1 MKVLVIG
8 TGYVGLNTGVVLAYL
23 GHHVTCLD
31 LNTQKIDSLKQGV
44 PPIYEPNLE
53 TMLTLAYDHLTFTT
67 DYDQADIPGTDV
79 VFIAVGT
86 PSNKDGS
93 ANLEYV
99 SQAAR
104 SVGQRLNGNFTVI
117 VNKSTVPIGSGN
129 WVATLIRDA
138 YKDAHKDSS
147 GSVRAGSN
155 RIDNESLPG
164 KPAQSLTPDPYN
176 TPARATNYAIASN
189 PEFLRQGSA
198 LYDTFY
204 PDRIVLGAED
214 PRAIDTLTNLYRPIL
229 NQDFAAPE
237 CLPRPEGF
245 TAVPLVTCDLASAEM
260 IKYAANSFLAL
271 KISYINEIAHL
282 AEKVGADIT
291 QIARGIGL
299 DSRIGPRFLNAG
311 IGWGG
316 SCFGKDTA
324 ALIST
329 ACEYNLDMPIITAA
343 REVNYK
349 LREDFV
355 MRAQQE
361 LKILKGKTVTILG
374 LAFKPNTDDLRDAP
388 AIDIAKML
396 LLRGAKVRATDPVAI
411 PNMQNQYPEL
421 GIEYFEDAAEAVR
434 DTDAVL
440 LVTEW
445 PIYKKLDWKNILKDG
460 QVKLVDGR
468 NFF

>member
-23 GHHVTCLD
+23 GHDVTCLD
-31 LNTQKIDSLKQGV
+31 VNSEKIEMLKQGK
-44 PPIYEPNLE
+44 PPIYEPNLD
-53 TMLTLAYDHLTFTT
+53 TLLTLAYDHLHFTT
-67 DYDQADIPGTDV
+67 DYDEADIPNTDV

-86 PSNKDGS
+86 PSLPDGG

-99 SQAAR
+99 AQAAR
-104 SVGQRLNGNFTVI
+104 SVGARLDGHFTVI

-129 WVATLIRDA
+129 WVTTLIRDA
-138 YKDAHKDSS
+138 YQKSQGHRPH
-147 GSVRAGSN
+147 G
-155 RIDNESLPG
+155 
-164 KPAQSLTPDPYN
+164 
-176 TPARATNYAIASN
+176 NYFIASN

-214 PRAIDTLTNLYRPIL
+214 PRAIDILTNLYRPLL
-229 NQDFAAPE
+229 NQDFTAPE
-237 CLPRPEGF
+237 SLPRPEGF

-329 ACEYNLDMPIITAA
+329 ACEYNLEMPIIEAA
-343 REVNYK
+343 RNVNYQ
-349 LREDFV
+349 LREEFV
-355 MRAQQE
+355 MKAQQE
-361 LKILKGKTVTILG
+361 LKILKGKTVTLLG

-396 LLRGAKVRATDPVAI
+396 LLRGAKVHAHDPVAI
-411 PNMQNQYPEL
+411 ANMKRQYPEL
-421 GIEYFEDAAEAVR
+421 AIDYFEDANEAVQ
-434 DTDAVL
+434 DSDAVL

-445 PIYKKLDWKNILKDG
+445 PLYKKLDWKTILKDG
-460 QVKLVDGR
+460 KVKLLDGR

>member
-23 GHHVTCLD
+23 GHQVTCLD
-31 LNTQKIDSLKQGV
+31 LIPEKIDSLKKGI

-67 DYDQADIPGTDV
+67 DYDQADIPNTDV

-99 SQAAR
+99 AQAAR
-104 SVGQRLNGNFTVI
+104 SVGTRLDGHFTVI

-138 YKDAHKDSS
+138 Y
-147 GSVRAGSN
+147 
-155 RIDNESLPG
+155 IESHG
-164 KPAQSLTPDPYN
+164 TKPD
-176 TPARATNYAIASN
+176 RHYAIASN

-204 PDRIVLGAED
+204 PDRIVLGSPD
-214 PRAIDTLTNLYRPIL
+214 PRAIDVLTNLYRPIL
-229 NQDFAAPE
+229 NQDFIAPE

-271 KISYINEIAHL
+271 KISYINEIASL

-329 ACEYNLDMPIITAA
+329 ACEYNLEMPIITAA

-411 PNMQNQYPEL
+411 PNMQRQYPDL
-421 GIEYFEDAAEAVR
+421 GIEYFEEAADAVR

-445 PIYKKLDWKNILKDG
+445 PIYKKLDWKTILKDG
-460 QVKLVDGR
+460 QVKLIDGR

>member
-1 MKVLVIG
+1 MTFINSKYPLFLVKLNSVYNSGGYMKVLVIG

-23 GHHVTCLD
+23 GHQVTCLD
-31 LNTQKIDSLKQGV
+31 LNTEKIDSLKAGKS
-44 PPIYEPNLE
+44 PIYEPNLD
-53 TMLTLAYDHLTFTT
+53 TMLELAYDHLTFTS
-67 DYDQADIPGTDV
+67 DYDAADIANTDV

-86 PSNKDGS
+86 PSNSDGS

-99 SQAAR
+99 RQAAHA
-104 SVGQRLNGNFTVI
+104 VGARLNENFTVV

-129 WVATLIRDA
+129 WVGTIMRDA
-138 YKDAHKDSS
+138 YL
-147 GSVRAGSN
+147 
-155 RIDNESLPG
+155 ESHAPR
-164 KPAQSLTPDPYN
+164 QD
-176 TPARATNYAIASN
+176 TNYAIASN

-204 PDRIVLGAED
+204 PDRIVVGAAD
-214 PRAIDTLTNLYRPIL
+214 PRAIDVLTNLYRPIL
-229 NQDFAAPE
+229 NQDFTAAE

-245 TAVPLVTCDLASAEM
+245 SVVPLVTCDLASAEM

-329 ACEYNLDMPIITAA
+329 ASEYNLEMPIIQAA
-343 REVNYK
+343 RTVNYQ
-349 LREDFV
+349 LREEIV
-355 MRAQQE
+355 MRVQDE
-361 LKILKGKTVTILG
+361 LKILKGKTVTLLG

-388 AIDIAKML
+388 SIDIAKKL
-396 LLRGAKVRATDPVAI
+396 IQRGAKVRGHDPVAMA
-411 PNMQNQYPEL
+411 NMQRQYPNL
-421 GIEYFEDAAEAVR
+421 KIEYFDDPAEAVM
-434 DTDAVL
+434 DSDAVL

-445 PIYKKLDWKNILKDG
+445 PVYKKLDWKMILKDG
-460 QVKLVDGR
+460 KVKLIDGR

>member
-23 GHHVTCLD
+23 GHQVTCLD
-31 LNTQKIDSLKQGV
+31 LNTEKIEMLKQGK
-44 PPIYEPNLE
+44 PPIYEPNLD
-53 TMLTLAYDHLTFTT
+53 TLLTLAYDHLHFTT
-67 DYDQADIPGTDV
+67 DYDEADIPNTDV

-86 PSNKDGS
+86 PSLPDGG

-104 SVGQRLNGNFTVI
+104 SVGARLDGHFTVI

-129 WVATLIRDA
+129 WVTTLIRDA
-138 YKDAHKDSS
+138 YQEAQGH
-147 GSVRAGSN
+147 R
-155 RIDNESLPG
+155 PG
-164 KPAQSLTPDPYN
+164 GH
-176 TPARATNYAIASN
+176 YAIASN

-214 PRAIDTLTNLYRPIL
+214 PRAIDILTNLYRPLL
-229 NQDFAAPE
+229 NQDFTAPE
-237 CLPRPEGF
+237 SLPRPEGF

-329 ACEYNLDMPIITAA
+329 ACEYNLEMPIIQAA
-343 REVNYK
+343 RQVNYQ
-349 LREDFV
+349 LREEFV

-361 LKILKGKTVTILG
+361 LKILKGKTITLLG

-396 LLRGAKVRATDPVAI
+396 LLRGAKVRAHDPVASA
-411 PNMQNQYPEL
+411 NMKKQYPEL
-421 GIEYFEDAAEAVR
+421 AIDYFEDANEAVQ
-434 DTDAVL
+434 DSDAVL

-445 PIYKKLDWKNILKDG
+445 PLYKKLDWKMILKDG
-460 QVKLVDGR
+460 KVKLVDGR

>member
-31 LNTQKIDSLKQGV
+31 LDKEKIGFLKEGK
-44 PPIYEPNLE
+44 PPIYEPNLD
-53 TMLTLAYDHLTFTT
+53 TLLTLAYDHLHFTT
-67 DYDQADIPGTDV
+67 DYDDADITNTDV

-86 PSNKDGS
+86 PSLPNGG

-104 SVGQRLNGNFTVI
+104 SVGARLDGHFTVI

-129 WVATLIRDA
+129 WVTTLIRDA
-138 YKDAHKDSS
+138 YQEAH
-147 GSVRAGSN
+147 GHR
-155 RIDNESLPG
+155 
-164 KPAQSLTPDPYN
+164 PDGH
-176 TPARATNYAIASN
+176 YAIASN

-214 PRAIDTLTNLYRPIL
+214 SRAIDVLTNLYRPLL
-229 NQDFAAPE
+229 NQDFTAPE
-237 CLPRPEGF
+237 SLPRPEGF
-245 TAVPLVTCDLASAEM
+245 SAVPLVTCDLASAEM

-329 ACEYNLDMPIITAA
+329 ACEYNLEMPIISAA
-343 REVNYK
+343 RQVNYQ
-349 LREDFV
+349 LREEFV

-361 LKILKGKTVTILG
+361 LKILKGKTVTLLG

-396 LLRGAKVRATDPVAI
+396 LLRGAKVRAHDPVAI
-411 PNMQNQYPEL
+411 PNMQRQYPDL
-421 GIEYFEDAAEAVR
+421 AIDYFDDANDAVQ
-434 DTDAVL
+434 DSDAVL

-445 PIYKKLDWKNILKDG
+445 PLYKKLDWKSILKDG
-460 QVKLVDGR
+460 KVKLVDGR

>member
-31 LNTQKIDSLKQGV
+31 LNTQKITSLQQGV

-67 DYDQADIPGTDV
+67 DYDQADIPNTDV

-93 ANLEYV
+93 ANLDYV

-104 SVGQRLNGNFTVI
+104 SVGTRLDGHFTVI

-138 YKDAHKDSS
+138 Y
-147 GSVRAGSN
+147 R
-155 RIDNESLPG
+155 ESHPQQLN
-164 KPAQSLTPDPYN
+164 SLTAQELKN
-176 TPARATNYAIASN
+176 SGYAIASN

-204 PDRIVLGAED
+204 PDRIVLGSPD
-214 PRAIDTLTNLYRPIL
+214 PRAIDVLTNLYRPIL
-229 NQDFAAPE
+229 NQDFIAPE

-245 TAVPLVTCDLASAEM
+245 SAVPLVTCDLASAEM

-271 KISYINEIAHL
+271 KISYINEIASL
-282 AEKVGADIT
+282 AEKVGADIN

-329 ACEYNLDMPIITAA
+329 ACEYNLEMPIITAA

-361 LKILKGKTVTILG
+361 LKILKGKTVTLLG
-374 LAFKPNTDDLRDAP
+374 LALNPTPMTCGMPPPSTSPKCSSCAAP
-388 AIDIAKML
+388 K
-396 LLRGAKVRATDPVAI
+396 
-411 PNMQNQYPEL
+411 
-421 GIEYFEDAAEAVR
+421 
-434 DTDAVL
+434 
-440 LVTEW
+440 
-445 PIYKKLDWKNILKDG
+445 
-460 QVKLVDGR
+460 
-468 NFF
+468 

>member
-23 GHHVTCLD
+23 GHRVTCLD
-31 LNTQKIDSLKQGV
+31 LNTQKIDSLKQGI

-138 YKDAHKDSS
+138 YREAHS
-147 GSVRAGSN
+147 AGSGIVGAGSD
-155 RIDNESLPG
+155 RIDYDSLPS
-164 KPAQSLTPDPYN
+164 KPVHH
-176 TPARATNYAIASN
+176 YAIASN

-204 PDRIVLGAED
+204 PDRIVLGSPD
-214 PRAIDTLTNLYRPIL
+214 PRAIDVLTNLYRPIL
-229 NQDFAAPE
+229 NQDFTAPE

-245 TAVPLVTCDLASAEM
+245 SAVPLVTCDLASAEM

-271 KISYINEIAHL
+271 KISYINEIASL
-282 AEKVGADIT
+282 AEKVGADIS

-329 ACEYNLDMPIITAA
+329 ACEYNLSMPIITAA
-343 REVNYK
+343 RDVNYK

-411 PNMQNQYPEL
+411 PNMQRQHPEL

-445 PIYKKLDWKNILKDG
+445 PIYKKLDWKTILKDG
-460 QVKLVDGR
+460 QVKLIDGR

>member
-23 GHHVTCLD
+23 GHRVTCLD
-31 LNTQKIDSLKQGV
+31 LNTEKIDLLKAGKS
-44 PPIYEPNLE
+44 PIYEPNLD

-67 DYDQADIPGTDV
+67 DYDKADISNTDV

-86 PSNKDGS
+86 PSNADGS
-93 ANLEYV
+93 ANLDYV
-99 SQAAR
+99 RQAAQA
-104 SVGQRLNGNFTVI
+104 VGSRLNDHFTVV

-129 WVATLIRDA
+129 WVGTIVRDA
-138 YKDAHKDSS
+138 Y
-147 GSVRAGSN
+147 
-155 RIDNESLPG
+155 IESHG
-164 KPAQSLTPDPYN
+164 MKPDQH
-176 TPARATNYAIASN
+176 YAIASN

-204 PDRIVLGAED
+204 PDRIVVGASD
-214 PRAIDTLTNLYRPIL
+214 PRAIDVLTNLYRPIL
-229 NQDFAAPE
+229 NQDFTAAE

-245 TAVPLVTCDLASAEM
+245 SVVPLVTCDLASAEM

-299 DSRIGPRFLNAG
+299 DTRIGPRFLNAG

-329 ACEYNLDMPIITAA
+329 ASEYNLDMPIIQAA
-343 REVNYK
+343 RTVNYQ
-349 LREDFV
+349 LREEIV
-355 MRAQQE
+355 MRVQDE
-361 LKILKGKTVTILG
+361 LKILKGKTVTLLG

-388 AIDIAKML
+388 SIDIAKKL
-396 LLRGAKVRATDPVAI
+396 IQRGAKVRGHDPVAMA
-411 PNMQNQYPEL
+411 NMQRQYPNL
-421 GIEYFEDAAEAVR
+421 AIEYFDDPAQAVA
-434 DTDAVL
+434 DTDAIL

-445 PIYKKLDWKNILKDG
+445 PVYKKLDWKTILKDG
-460 QVKLVDGR
+460 KVKLIDGR

>member
-31 LNTQKIDSLKQGV
+31 LIPEKIDSLKKGI

-138 YKDAHKDSS
+138 YREFHAGKNRNTDVV
-147 GSVRAGSN
+147 GAGSN
-155 RIDNESLPG
+155 RLDNESLPG
-164 KPAQSLTPDPYN
+164 KPAQSLR
-176 TPARATNYAIASN
+176 PAQNYAIASN

-245 TAVPLVTCDLASAEM
+245 SAVPLVTCDLASAEM

-299 DSRIGPRFLNAG
+299 DSRIGPRFLQAG

-329 ACEYNLDMPIITAA
+329 ACEYNLEMPIITAA

>member
-23 GHHVTCLD
+23 GHQVTCLD
-31 LNTQKIDSLKQGV
+31 VNAEKIEMLKAGK
-44 PPIYEPNLE
+44 PPIYEPNLD
-53 TMLTLAYDHLTFTT
+53 TMLDLAYNNLTFTT
-67 DYDQADIPGTDV
+67 DYDAADIAHTDV

-86 PSNKDGS
+86 PSTPDGS
-93 ANLEYV
+93 ADLSYV
-99 SQAAR
+99 QQAAQA
-104 SVGQRLNGNFTVI
+104 VGARLNNHFTVV

-129 WVATLIRDA
+129 WVGTLIRDA
-138 YKDAHKDSS
+138 Y
-147 GSVRAGSN
+147 
-155 RIDNESLPG
+155 IDHHG
-164 KPAQSLTPDPYN
+164 VKPDGA
-176 TPARATNYAIASN
+176 YAIASN

-204 PDRIVLGAED
+204 PDRIVVGAED
-214 PRAIDTLTNLYRPIL
+214 LRAVDILTNLYRPLL
-229 NQDFAAPE
+229 NQDFPE
-237 CLPRPEGF
+237 PACLPRPEGF
-245 TAVPLVTCDLASAEM
+245 SVVPLVTCDLASAEM

-271 KISYINEIAHL
+271 KISYINEIASL
-282 AEKVGADIT
+282 AAKVGADIN

-329 ACEYNLDMPIITAA
+329 ACEYNLEMPIIQAA
-343 REVNYK
+343 RAVNYQ
-349 LREDFV
+349 LREDMV
-355 MRAQQE
+355 MRAQE
-361 LKILKGKTVTILG
+361 KLKILKGKTVTLLG

-388 AIDIAKML
+388 AIDIAKKL
-396 LLRGAKVRATDPVAI
+396 LLRGAKVRAHDPVAI
-411 PNMQNQYPEL
+411 PNMQKQYPEL
-421 GIEYFEDAAEAVR
+421 GIDYFEDAAEAVA
-434 DTDAVL
+434 DCDAIL

-445 PIYKKLDWKNILKDG
+445 PMYKKLDWKKILNDG
-460 QVKLVDGR
+460 KVKLIDGR

>member
-23 GHHVTCLD
+23 GHRVTCLD
-31 LNTQKIDSLKQGV
+31 LNTEKIDLLKAGKS
-44 PPIYEPNLE
+44 PIYEPNLD

-67 DYDQADIPGTDV
+67 DYDKADIANTDV

-86 PSNKDGS
+86 PSNADGS

-99 SQAAR
+99 RQAAHA
-104 SVGQRLNGNFTVI
+104 VGSRLNDHFTVV

-129 WVATLIRDA
+129 WVGTIVRDA
-138 YKDAHKDSS
+138 Y
-147 GSVRAGSN
+147 
-155 RIDNESLPG
+155 IESHG
-164 KPAQSLTPDPYN
+164 MKPDQH
-176 TPARATNYAIASN
+176 YAIASN

-204 PDRIVLGAED
+204 PDRIVVGASD
-214 PRAIDTLTNLYRPIL
+214 PRAIDVLTNLYRPIL
-229 NQDFAAPE
+229 NQDFTAAE

-245 TAVPLVTCDLASAEM
+245 SVVPLVTCDLASAEM

-299 DSRIGPRFLNAG
+299 DTRIGPRFLNAG

-329 ACEYNLDMPIITAA
+329 ASEYNLDMPIIQAA
-343 REVNYK
+343 RTVNYQ
-349 LREDFV
+349 LREEIV
-355 MRAQQE
+355 MRVQDE
-361 LKILKGKTVTILG
+361 LKILKGKTVTLLG

-388 AIDIAKML
+388 SIDIAKKL
-396 LLRGAKVRATDPVAI
+396 IQRGAKVRGHDPVAMA
-411 PNMQNQYPEL
+411 NMQRQYPNL
-421 GIEYFEDAAEAVR
+421 AIEYYDDPAQAVA
-434 DTDAVL
+434 DTDAIL

-445 PIYKKLDWKNILKDG
+445 PVYKKLDWKTILKDEK
-460 QVKLVDGR
+460 VKLIDGR

>member
-23 GHHVTCLD
+23 GHQVTCLD
-31 LNTQKIDSLKQGV
+31 LNDEKIQMLKQGQ
-44 PPIYEPNLE
+44 PPIYEPNLD
-53 TMLTLAYDHLTFTT
+53 TLLTLAYDHLHFTT
-67 DYDQADIPGTDV
+67 SYDEAQIPETDV

-86 PSNKDGS
+86 PSLPDGG

-99 SQAAR
+99 AQAAR
-104 SVGQRLNGNFTVI
+104 AVGTRLDGHFTVI

-129 WVATLIRDA
+129 WVTTLIRDA
-138 YKDAHKDSS
+138 YQEAH
-147 GSVRAGSN
+147 GHR
-155 RIDNESLPG
+155 
-164 KPAQSLTPDPYN
+164 PDGH
-176 TPARATNYAIASN
+176 YAIASN

-214 PRAIDTLTNLYRPIL
+214 PRAIDILTNLYRPLL
-229 NQDFAAPE
+229 NQDFTAPE
-237 CLPRPEGF
+237 SLPRPEGF
-245 TAVPLVTCDLASAEM
+245 IAVPLVTCDLASAEM

-329 ACEYNLDMPIITAA
+329 ACEYNLEMPIIQAA
-343 REVNYK
+343 RQVNYQ
-349 LREDFV
+349 LREEFV

-361 LKILKGKTVTILG
+361 LKILKGKTITLLG

-396 LLRGAKVRATDPVAI
+396 LLRGAKVRAHDPVAI
-411 PNMQNQYPEL
+411 NNMRKQYAEL
-421 GIEYFEDAAEAVR
+421 AIDYFDDATEAIQ
-434 DTDAVL
+434 DSDAVL

-445 PIYKKLDWKNILKDG
+445 PIYKKLDWKTILKDG
-460 QVKLVDGR
+460 DIKLIDGR

>member
-23 GHHVTCLD
+23 GHRVTCLD
-31 LNTQKIDSLKQGV
+31 LNMEKIDLLKAGKS
-44 PPIYEPNLE
+44 PIYEPNLD

-67 DYDQADIPGTDV
+67 DYDKADIANTDV

-86 PSNKDGS
+86 PSNADGS

-99 SQAAR
+99 RQAAQA
-104 SVGQRLNGNFTVI
+104 VGSRLNDHFTVV

-129 WVATLIRDA
+129 WVGTIVRDA
-138 YKDAHKDSS
+138 Y
-147 GSVRAGSN
+147 
-155 RIDNESLPG
+155 IESHG
-164 KPAQSLTPDPYN
+164 MKPDQH
-176 TPARATNYAIASN
+176 YAIASN

-204 PDRIVLGAED
+204 PDRIVVGASD
-214 PRAIDTLTNLYRPIL
+214 PRAIDVLTNLYRPIL
-229 NQDFAAPE
+229 NQDFTAAE

-245 TAVPLVTCDLASAEM
+245 SVVPLVTCDLASAEM

-299 DSRIGPRFLNAG
+299 DTRIGPRFLNAG

-329 ACEYNLDMPIITAA
+329 AGEYNLEMPIIQAA
-343 REVNYK
+343 RTVNYQ
-349 LREDFV
+349 LREEIV
-355 MRAQQE
+355 MRVQDA
-361 LKILKGKTVTILG
+361 LKILKGKTVTLLG

-388 AIDIAKML
+388 SIDIAKKL
-396 LLRGAKVRATDPVAI
+396 IQRGAKVRGHDPVAM
-411 PNMQNQYPEL
+411 PNMQRQYPEL
-421 GIEYFEDAAEAVR
+421 AIEYYDDPAQAVV
-434 DTDAVL
+434 DTDAIL

-445 PIYKKLDWKNILKDG
+445 PVYKKLDWKTILKDG
-460 QVKLVDGR
+460 KVKLIDGR

>member
-23 GHHVTCLD
+23 GHQVTCLD
-31 LNTQKIDSLKQGV
+31 LNTEKIEMLKQGK
-44 PPIYEPNLE
+44 PPIYEPNLD
-53 TMLTLAYDHLTFTT
+53 TLLTLAYDHLHFTT
-67 DYDQADIPGTDV
+67 DYDEADIPNTDV

-86 PSNKDGS
+86 PSLPDGG

-104 SVGQRLNGNFTVI
+104 SVGARLDGHFTVI

-129 WVATLIRDA
+129 WVTTLIRDA
-138 YKDAHKDSS
+138 YQ
-147 GSVRAGSN
+147 
-155 RIDNESLPG
+155 ESHGHRPG
-164 KPAQSLTPDPYN
+164 GH
-176 TPARATNYAIASN
+176 YAIASN

-214 PRAIDTLTNLYRPIL
+214 PRAIDILTNLYRPLL
-229 NQDFAAPE
+229 NQDFTAADS
-237 CLPRPEGF
+237 LPRPEGF

-329 ACEYNLDMPIITAA
+329 ACEYNLEMPIIQAA
-343 REVNYK
+343 RQVNYQ
-349 LREDFV
+349 LREEFV

-361 LKILKGKTVTILG
+361 LKILKGKTVTLLG

-396 LLRGAKVRATDPVAI
+396 LLRGAKVRAHDPVAI
-411 PNMQNQYPEL
+411 ANMKRQYPEL
-421 GIEYFEDAAEAVR
+421 AIDYFEDANEAMQ
-434 DTDAVL
+434 DSDAVL

-445 PIYKKLDWKNILKDG
+445 PLYKKLDWKMILKDG
-460 QVKLVDGR
+460 KVKLVDGR

>member
-23 GHHVTCLD
+23 GHNVTCLD
-31 LNTQKIDSLKQGV
+31 LIPEKIESLKKGI

-67 DYDQADIPGTDV
+67 DYDQADIPNTDV

-93 ANLEYV
+93 ANLDYV
-99 SQAAR
+99 AQAAR
-104 SVGQRLNGNFTVI
+104 SVGTRLDGHFTVI

-129 WVATLIRDA
+129 WVATLIKDA
-138 YKDAHKDSS
+138 Y
-147 GSVRAGSN
+147 R
-155 RIDNESLPG
+155 ESH
-164 KPAQSLTPDPYN
+164 AQQLNSLTAQELNSSTAYELK
-176 TPARATNYAIASN
+176 NYAIASN

-204 PDRIVLGAED
+204 PDRIVLGSPD
-214 PRAIDTLTNLYRPIL
+214 TRAIDVLTNLYRPIL
-229 NQDFAAPE
+229 NQDFTAPE

-245 TAVPLVTCDLASAEM
+245 SAVPLVTCDLASAEM

-271 KISYINEIAHL
+271 KISYINEIASL
-282 AEKVGADIT
+282 AEKVGADIN

-329 ACEYNLDMPIITAA
+329 ACEYNLEMPIITAA

-361 LKILKGKTVTILG
+361 LKILKGKTVTLLG

-411 PNMQNQYPEL
+411 PNMQRQYPEL
-421 GIEYFEDAAEAVR
+421 GIEYFEDAAEAVK

-445 PIYKKLDWKNILKDG
+445 PIYKKLDWKTILKDG